1 MAVETEVILLGD
13 VNCVIAVVQALT
25 TMIVMVVAMIA
36 SVAASVGLTAMAT
49 AVAGTGLVEW
59 GSVAELVVH
68 TSST

>member
-1 MAVETEVILLGD
+1 M
-13 VNCVIAVVQALT
+13 IAVAQALT